1 MTLNERT
8 QHINNGLRDLLTTSI
23 GWGMA
28 HNVEFFIDRL
38 ALHPRAFSGV
48 AMGDSWFDY
57 DFTAMFLDGGGHDLI
72 DHLDHSGLVNVF
84 RLSVAGDTL
93 EHMVN
98 GRQMDNTVQ
107 AIKVIGPDFV
117 MVSGGGNDLTG
128 TDGVR
133 LERFLTSS
141 GLNRAA
147 AWMMIESVFR
157 KSYQTLID
165 EVRKVDADVPIF
177 MHGYAHAVPDGR
189 CVNHP
194 FRDHPLA
201 GPWLKPAF
209 DRKGIPDDR
218 RPAIVVEL
226 IDLFNAML
234 RALAAENPGVH
245 HVDLRPVLKPTPI
258 DWANE
263 LHPTSAG
270 FKKVADAF
278 ERAILPLMPA
288 RASSSSAG
296 LMPVPAG

>member
-8 QHINNGLRDLLTTSI
+8 QHINNGLRDLLPTCI

-28 HNVEFFIDRL
+28 HNIAFFIDRL

-57 DFTAMFLDGGGHDLI
+57 DFTAMYLDGGGHDLI

-98 GRQMDNTVQ
+98 GRQMDSTLQ

-133 LERFLTSS
+133 LERFLTPT
-141 GLNRAA
+141 GLSRT
-147 AWMMIESVFR
+147 MIEYTYR

-165 EVRKVDADVPIF
+165 EVRKVDADVPVF
-177 MHGYAHAVPDGR
+177 LHGYAHAMPDGR

-209 DRKGIPDDR
+209 DRKGIPADQR
-218 RPAIVVEL
+218 TTIVVEL
-226 IDLFNAML
+226 FDLFNAML
-234 RALAAENPGVH
+234 RDLAVENPGVH
-245 HVDLRPVLKPTPI
+245 HVDLRSVLKPTPI

-270 FKKVADAF
+270 FKKVANAF

-288 RASSSSAG
+288 RAADSPSAG
-296 LMPVPAG
+296 LTPVPAG